1 MRAII
6 IGNGEICDYTYIKS
20 KLRPDDFIICA
31 DGGLRHLDGLK
42 VSADIAIG
50 DFDSSERRNDVK
62 TCEYPTEKAQT
73 DGELAVDYAIDSG
86 YTEILM
92 LGMTGTR
99 LDHTMTN
106 MFQLIKGESITILDE
121 KNEIRLLKNKL
132 RIEGQKGKTLSIIPI
147 YQDLKGVTARGVY
160 YTVTD
165 DTLYFGQ
172 GRGNSNII
180 TEDVCEISVKSG
192 LGLVFINNG
201 E

>member
-1 MRAII
+1 MRAVI

-20 KLRPDDFIICA
+20 QLCPDDFIICA
-31 DGGLRHLDGLK
+31 DGGLRHLDGLE

-50 DFDSSERRNDVK
+50 DFDSGEERGDVK
-62 TCEYPTEKAQT
+62 TCVYPTEKAQT
-73 DGELAVDYAIDSG
+73 DGELAVDYAIDNG

-106 MFQLIKGESITILDE
+106 MFQLIKGEGITILDE

-132 RIEGQKGKTLSIIPI
+132 RIEGQRGKTLSVIPI
-147 YQDLKGVTARGVY
+147 YQNLTGVTTRGVY
-160 YTVTD
+160 YPLTD
-165 DTLYFGQ
+165 ETLYFGQ
-172 GRGNSNII
+172 GRGNSNVI
-180 TEDVCEISVKSG
+180 TEDVCEICAKGG